1 MLYSLICTNIYVCV
15 HVHISVAVNT
25 HALDVEASEGR
36 RNFWDYMK
44 SLGSWALVKVVK
56 KDKWASSEQE

>member
-1 MLYSLICTNIYVCV
+1 MCV

-25 HALDVEASEGR
+25 HALDVGASEGG
-36 RNFWDYMK
+36 RNFGNYMK
-44 SLGSWALVKVVK
+44 ESRGLALVKVVK